1 MKLRYNFIFIIFISS
16 LLAYNANNIE
26 KSFLSTYPD
35 IASAE
40 KYFKDFSKELGFD
53 DYLLKFKNLDD
64 KNQQDILNNINEAF
78 SLEEKPVS
86 NVINKLQNSL
96 LLLSVP
102 EKVFSTVLDLGK
114 SAIDFFVSRGKLD
127 DVNSKIINEIK
138 IILDE
143 DEDEKY
149 INIIENNIGADLR
162 NIIEKEMKNL
172 NLEKYISDY
181 LKIGEEKEKI
191 NESFKRKVD
200 SLNFMLLGDT
210 EKGKNAFIHEIL
222 DLPLDKS
229 VEDDDDDFDEQ
240 DIIKFE
246 KYSNDQKKLI

>member
-1 MKLRYNFIFIIFISS
+1 M
-16 LLAYNANNIE
+16 
-26 KSFLSTYPD
+26 
-35 IASAE
+35 
-40 KYFKDFSKELGFD
+40 
-53 DYLLKFKNLDD
+53 
-64 KNQQDILNNINEAF
+64 
-78 SLEEKPVS
+78 EEKPTKSVS
-86 NVINKLQNSL
+86 NVINKLHNSL

-149 INIIENNIGADLR
+149 INIIENNIGTDLR

-246 KYSNDQKKLI
+246 KYSNDQKKFIEIFELGGIEKNELKKLENISIQIYGSFPQSLEYIFI